1 MKLIAEVFRT
11 PRIIFGLKIS
21 PKVNVNKSATQGYK
35 TIDAPLLKEYTSKA
49 QTKSLIF
56 NPIAALT
63 IKPGDPRASFDHE
76 VLIPLTLVYQFSS
89 VIYDVAEHA
98 AKLDKWTTLDP
109 DTGRRIISQN
119 DMHIRKFSIFNAM
132 LYIEPTLIGYQDQN
146 QNPGILLRVNDSRGT
161 IGTMYTY
168 EVSALVDMISH
179 MDVTSYT
186 LLAAMAEQ
194 NTRIEHKV
202 DMILDRL
209 SISPTMNDVGNA
221 FQTGQF
227 TDISNHEFWRKEVNP
242 PKEITINK
250 TMKEL

>member
-1 MKLIAEVFRT
+1 MKLIAEIFRT

-21 PKVNVNKSATQGYK
+21 PKVSVNKSNMQGY
-35 TIDAPLLKEYTSKA
+35 TTVDAPLLKEYTSKSN
-49 QTKSLIF
+49 TKSLIF

-63 IKPGDPRASFDHE
+63 VKPGDPRASYDHE
-76 VLIPLTLVYQFSS
+76 VLIPLTLIYQFSS

-98 AKLDKWTTLDP
+98 AKLNGWTTLDP

-132 LYIEPTLIGYQDQN
+132 LYIEPTLIGFQDQE

-168 EVSALVDMISH
+168 EASALVDMIGH
-179 MDVTSYT
+179 MDVTSYS

-194 NTRIEHKV
+194 NTRIENKV
-202 DMILDRL
+202 DMILDKL
-209 SISPTMNDVGNA
+209 NVTPSMSDIGNA
-221 FQTGQF
+221 FQNKP
-227 TDISNHEFWRKEVNP
+227 NHEVWQRSVASVQ
-242 PKEITINK
+242 EIPINK
-250 TMKEL
+250 NIKEL